1 MFTMTVSPMLTPV
14 QVFRREAEVG
24 RYPQLAAILVA
35 RDEQYCRLMQR
46 EWQSHVLSALEV
58 RRIAARTE
66 KPLAY
71 VNLGHWGPWAHTN
84 DWAIMAT
91 AVFKNEASM
100 LSWVIETGHLDGDF
114 VHSQCCILA
123 MFCECLHRSIPL
135 VLTRRKQQ
143 CWTKLFR
150 LLQCLVCSEMRF
162 KWSHATTRQY
172 TSIMIDRICECLDF
186 SSFVLANNLRD
197 LTLTQVLPMD
207 DFVRDTRRR
216 VLDGQLEQLE
226 GIVAV

>member
-1 MFTMTVSPMLTPV
+1 MLTPV

-58 RRIAARTE
+58 RKIAARTE

-71 VNLGHWGPWAHTN
+71 VNLGQWGPWAHTN

-143 CWTKLFR
+143 
-150 LLQCLVCSEMRF
+150 
-162 KWSHATTRQY
+162 
-172 TSIMIDRICECLDF
+172 
-186 SSFVLANNLRD
+186 
-197 LTLTQVLPMD
+197 
-207 DFVRDTRRR
+207 
-216 VLDGQLEQLE
+216 
-226 GIVAV
+226 